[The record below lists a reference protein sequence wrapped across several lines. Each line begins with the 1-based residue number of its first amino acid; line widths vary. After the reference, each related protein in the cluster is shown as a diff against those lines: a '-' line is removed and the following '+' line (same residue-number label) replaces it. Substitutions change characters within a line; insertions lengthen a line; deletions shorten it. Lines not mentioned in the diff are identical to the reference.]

1 MNMPDWLDKMLRNAG
16 NVSEDDMFDA
26 DVHEAIYERLGEIG
40 EETNPVIVAR
50 AAIAFYEKIVA
61 LGIPEEEMYGE
72 VFPLDVRVRLVTRFL
87 DEAVSEEVKA
97 RR

>member
-1 MNMPDWLDKMLRNAG
+1 
-16 NVSEDDMFDA
+16 
-26 DVHEAIYERLGEIG
+26 VHEAIYGRLGEMG
-40 EETNPVIVAR
+40 EEINPVIVAR

-61 LGIPEEEMYGE
+61 LGIPEEKMYGE